1 MTNKQNDQT
10 FLVTGAMGCL
20 GSWVIRNLVDEGVR
34 VVAADLATEPTRA
47 RLLMTEEEIAAINW
61 VSLDVTDLAAVENT
75 FADHSITHV
84 VHLAGLQ
91 IPFCKANPSVG
102 ASVNVLGTV
111 NVLEAARQ
119 HGVKGVCYAS
129 SLAAFGPEENYPDR
143 PIKDDVPLI
152 PTSLYGV
159 YKAANEGTA
168 KIYWQDWQLGSIGL
182 RPYVVYGV
190 ARDQGLT
197 SDLAKAILATA
208 AGKPF
213 HIRFDGPLALQHA
226 NDTAQTFIRSARAEH
241 KGAATCNLR
250 GDVIEV
256 ADFVRVLTSLYPE
269 SQITFKQNAPLPYP
283 ADLDDSGL
291 RRILGELPYTP
302 LKTAIQQDVARFRV
316 LLDEGKVDLAQLD
329 K

>member
-1 MTNKQNDQT
+1 MRNQQT

-20 GSWVIRNLVDEGVR
+20 GSWVIRNLLDQGAN
-34 VVAADLATEPTRA
+34 VVAADLATEPIRA
-47 RLLMTEEEIAAINW
+47 RLLMSDTEISDINW
-61 VSLDVTDLAAVENT
+61 VSLDITDVTAVNDVV
-75 FADHSITHV
+75 ASNGVTHI

-91 IPFCKANPSVG
+91 IPFCKANPSMG

-111 NVLEAARQ
+111 NVLEAARNN
-119 HGVKGVCYAS
+119 GVQGVCYAS
-129 SLAAFGPEENYPDR
+129 SLAAFGPEEDYPER

-168 KIYWQDWQLGSIGL
+168 KVYWQDWQLGSVGL

-208 AGKPF
+208 ANKPF
-213 HIRFDGPLALQHA
+213 HIRFGGPLALQYA
-226 NDTAQTFIRSARAEH
+226 NDVAQTFIRSAQIEYQ
-241 KGAATCNLR
+241 GVAACNLR
-250 GDVIEV
+250 GDVVEV
-256 ADFVRVLTSLYPE
+256 SDFVSILKELFPNTQV
-269 SQITFKQNAPLPYP
+269 TFEENSPLPYP

-291 RRILGELPYTP
+291 RRILGDVPYTP
-302 LKTAIQQDVARFRV
+302 LRTAIVQDVERFRT
-316 LLDEGKVDLAQLD
+316 LLEAGKVDLEQLN